1 MWISFANL
9 EFFALVL
16 IRITTMIML
25 MPVFG
30 YTQVPGRVKIT
41 LGLVLTLLLIPVLE
55 IDPSSYANLSFFSWA
70 GLVFE
75 QVAIGVFF
83 GFIANFI
90 FMAIQLSGQIIGMQM
105 GFGIVNVLDPESGL
119 QVSTIGQMKNMFF
132 LIVFLGIN
140 GHHYLIRVMV
150 ESFSQVPPGTL
161 HIDPQLFGELVRMSG
176 QVFSWALRIG
186 IPVMASLFLTE
197 VAMGIVARTVPQMN
211 IFIVGFPVKIGM
223 GLMLLMISTPV
234 MVILFQQ
241 LLRLVEL
248 DLQQMLH
255 LLGG

>member
-9 EFFALVL
+9 ELFALVL
-16 IRITTMIML
+16 IRISTMIML
-25 MPVFG
+25 MPVLG
-30 YTQVPGRVKIT
+30 YTQVPGRVKII
-41 LGLVLTLLLIPVLE
+41 LGLVLTLLLLPVLG
-55 IDPSSYANLSFFSWA
+55 IDPALYADRTFYDWV

-83 GFIANFI
+83 GFISNFV
-90 FMAIQLSGQIIGMQM
+90 FMAVQLSGQIIGMQM

-119 QVSTIGQMKNMFF
+119 QVSTIGQMKNIFF
-132 LIVFLGIN
+132 LIIFLGLN
-140 GHHYLIRVMV
+140 GHHFLIQVMV
-150 ESFSQVPPGTL
+150 DSFSQVPPGTM
-161 HIDPQLFGELVRMSG
+161 HIDSELFGELVRMSG

-186 IPVMASLFLTE
+186 VPVMASLFLTE

-223 GLMLLMISTPV
+223 GLILLMISAPV
-234 MVILFQQ
+234 MVVLFQQ

-248 DLQQMLH
+248 DLQV
-255 LLGG
+255 LLRLLAW